1 MISSDIHLLYKWCF
15 IAYFKVVLIFCQKIN
30 LFIFQSFKF
39 TSLENNEAPYPGKK
53 ANIQTEKSFKVQ
65 LKLASRDFPGSY
77 KLV

>member
-1 MISSDIHLLYKWCF
+1 MY
-15 IAYFKVVLIFCQKIN
+15 

-65 LKLASRDFPGSY
+65 LKLASRDCPGSY